1 LPLLEAVAAINRLV
15 AAGLELDFS
24 SPSALAANGLIHLAL
39 TATAATA
46 AVSAAGIAAAATATA
61 TR

>member
-15 AAGLELDFS
+15 AARLERDFR
-24 SPSALAANGLIHLAL
+24 SPSALAADSLEHLAL

-46 AVSAAGIAAAATATA
+46 TVSAARISATAAAAG
-61 TR
+61 